1 MPQAATAKADA
12 TSASSAAAP
21 GMTSEEAAEVLSALE
36 EALAE
41 GDEELAPPVTSLAR
55 DPTSPVTEL
64 ATGLPPIA
72 LPIAEVAPSIPPPRT
87 ALRPLPLLLLVPA
100 GESAEAEAVSVS

>member
-36 EALAE
+36 EAACP
-41 GDEELAPPVTSLAR
+41 ARVSFVAR
-55 DPTSPVTEL
+55 DREKETGDQIQTHRSL
-64 ATGLPPIA
+64 RATKNWRRRSLHWRGTQR
-72 LPIAEVAPSIPPPRT
+72 VQ
-87 ALRPLPLLLLVPA
+87 
-100 GESAEAEAVSVS
+100 